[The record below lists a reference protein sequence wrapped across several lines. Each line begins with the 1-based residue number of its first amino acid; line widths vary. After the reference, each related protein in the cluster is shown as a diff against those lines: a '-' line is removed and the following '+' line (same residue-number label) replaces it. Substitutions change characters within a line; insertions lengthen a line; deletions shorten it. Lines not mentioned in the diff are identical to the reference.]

1 DRGRQR
7 ADAFM
12 DIIQDRLR
20 GARPQRTPVE
30 IIITGPSAGLH
41 GSSEPSNLATL
52 ADGEII
58 AASTA
63 RRYCCD
69 AGVVVA
75 TVDAHRVS
83 LSVGRKTRTIPA
95 AIKRALLLRD
105 RTCRFP
111 DCTHSRY
118 VDGHH
123 IEHWANGG
131 ETALANLM
139 LLCSA
144 HHTLLH
150 EGGCRVE
157 ANAHGWIFF
166 DHRNRIIKAQPARPN
181 NTGARRGLAA
191 LRDVHA
197 ALAITANT
205 NTSKW
210 SGEAIDYA
218 RCIDY
223 LV

>member
-1 DRGRQR
+1 MQILQERV
-7 ADAFM
+7 
-12 DIIQDRLR
+12 R

-30 IIITGPSAGLH
+30 LIITVPHAGLH
-41 GSSEPSNLATL
+41 GSAEPSDLAMM
-52 ADGEII
+52 ADSDVV
-58 AASTA
+58 ASSTV
-63 RRYCCD
+63 RRLCCD

-75 TVDAHRVS
+75 HVDAQGAP

-95 AIKRALLLRD
+95 AIKRALSLRD

-111 DCTHSRY
+111 GCTHSHY

-131 ETALANLM
+131 ETALSNLM

-157 ANAHGWIFF
+157 ANGAGGWYFF
-166 DHRNRIIKAQPARPN
+166 DHRNRLIDVQPVRPTSIKDGQRH
-181 NTGARRGLAA
+181 GLAA
-191 LRDVHA
+191 LQDVYA

-205 NTSKW
+205 NASKW
-210 SGEAIDYA
+210 TGEHIDYA